1 MAFTNNVM
9 IVRHKL
15 LENLVALWKENQ
27 LVEKIDR
34 IPIEFSPRRSQAV
47 GRCCIHKERAVTKY
61 KSLPL
66 LGWDMNDETDELTP
80 LSEYAKKALERRGK
94 SRKTSFVSSMKL
106 VLPAYRSTT
115 K

>member
-47 GRCCIHKERAVTKY
+47 AVAVFTRNV
-61 KSLPL
+61 P
-66 LGWDMNDETDELTP
+66 
-80 LSEYAKKALERRGK
+80 
-94 SRKTSFVSSMKL
+94 
-106 VLPAYRSTT
+106 
-115 K
+115 